1 MSLDPHH
8 LLIGLAF
15 GLVAL
20 AGLCLYLQRRLVT
33 GEAEQVLLEERLRQ
47 AISAQQGLTTQLD
60 GYRVELAELSGIKSE
75 QQAELAALR
84 RETELLR
91 TQRGHDT
98 EIIADLQ
105 AERDA
110 QQAELRRLSAAHAAL
125 EAAGLHRSLRR
136 VQRANHIVQHA
147 FGHVVLNHRHMLVS
161 RSVIDGFYFPTPHY
175 IQQTVFVTDRSQN
188 GHKPRRQG

>member
-33 GEAEQVLLEERLRQ
+33 GEAEQALLEERLRQ

-75 QQAELAALR
+75 QQAELPR
-84 RETELLR
+84 C
-91 TQRGHDT
+91 
-98 EIIADLQ
+98 
-105 AERDA
+105 DA
-110 QQAELRRLSAAHAAL
+110 RPSCCA
-125 EAAGLHRSLRR
+125 
-136 VQRANHIVQHA
+136 
-147 FGHVVLNHRHMLVS
+147 
-161 RSVIDGFYFPTPHY
+161 RSVATTPKPLP
-175 IQQTVFVTDRSQN
+175 ICRPSATRNRRSYV
-188 GHKPRRQG
+188 G